1 MKMLKVYAEVIHS
14 AVVQSSFIIS
24 GYVGSSSSHICVP
37 FLPFF
42 FNENLAHPESRYMK
56 TGCGVLQQQLQDVMM
71 LIRVTH

>member
-1 MKMLKVYAEVIHS
+1 LTPDPSWDDSWSKAAMKMLKVYAEVIHS

-42 FNENLAHPESRYMK
+42 FLMK
-56 TGCGVLQQQLQDVMM
+56 IWHIPNPD
-71 LIRVTH
+71 I